1 MLKALNVWS
10 EGRGETA
17 EEWLYM
23 QHVFVVV
30 AILLTVDDGLPLAL
44 VVEKVVSMTAN
55 K

>member
-23 QHVFVVV
+23 QHVFVV
-30 AILLTVDDGLPLAL
+30 AILLTVGDGLPLAL